1 MRKQIL
7 RKEAFIQIFMATIL
21 ITGGTGMVGQEL
33 TSLLLSKGYDVI
45 WLSRSAGEKQVNGR
59 SIRIASWNLKKQT
72 IDETVI
78 RQADHI
84 IHLAGAGVA
93 DQRWTAQRKQ
103 EILDSRTQ
111 SSALIVKA
119 LREIPNKVQSVISAS
134 AIGWYG
140 PDEDNKLRTSFTEEM
155 PAYPDYLGSTCKAWE
170 ESIGPV
176 TDLGKRLVKLRIG
189 IVLSAK
195 GGALAEFKKPLKG
208 GMAAILGSGKQMIS
222 WVHVADL
229 CRMFLYAIEN
239 ESMQGT
245 FNAVAPN
252 PVSNKELTLT
262 LAKQKNGS
270 WYIPFYVPAFLLKI
284 ILGEMSIEVLKSATV
299 SSCKIEQQGFRFEYP
314 TIQLALRD
322 L

>member
-1 MRKQIL
+1 
-7 RKEAFIQIFMATIL
+7 MATIL
-21 ITGGTGMVGQEL
+21 ITGGTGMVGQQL
-33 TSLLLSKGYDVI
+33 TSLLLSKGHDVI
-45 WLSRSAGEKQVNGR
+45 WLSRTTGEKQIDGKM
-59 SIRIASWNLKKQT
+59 IRVTSWNLKTQT
-72 IDETVI
+72 IDAI
-78 RQADHI
+78 AIQQADHI

-93 DQRWTAQRKQ
+93 DQRWTAKRKQ

-119 LREIPNKVQSVISAS
+119 LREIPNKVQSVVSAS

-140 PDEDNKLRTSFTEEM
+140 PDEDNQLSNSFTEEM

-170 ESIGPV
+170 ESIAPV
-176 TDLGKRLVKLRIG
+176 ADLGKRLVKLRIG
-189 IVLSAK
+189 IVLSTT

-208 GMAAILGSGKQMIS
+208 GMAAILGSGKQIIS
-222 WVHVADL
+222 WIHVQDL

-239 ESMQGT
+239 PSMEGT

-270 WYIPFYVPAFLLKI
+270 WYIPFYVPAFILKI
-284 ILGEMSIEVLKSATV
+284 VLGEMSIEVLKSATV
-299 SSCKIEQQGFRFEYP
+299 SSKKIEEQGFKFQYP
-314 TIQLALRD
+314 SIELALRN

>member
-1 MRKQIL
+1 
-7 RKEAFIQIFMATIL
+7 MATIL
-21 ITGGTGMVGQEL
+21 ITGGTGMVGQQL
-33 TSLLLSKGYDVI
+33 TGVLLSKGYDVI
-45 WLSRSAGEKQVNGR
+45 WLSRASGKKEIDGKT
-59 SIRIASWNLKKQT
+59 IRIASWNLQEQT
-72 IDETVI
+72 IDETAI
-78 RQADHI
+78 QQADHI

-93 DQRWTAQRKQ
+93 DKRWTTKRKQ

-111 SSALIVKA
+111 SSALLVKA
-119 LREIPNKVQSVISAS
+119 LQKIPNKVQSVISAS

-140 PDEDNKLRTSFTEEM
+140 PDEDNTLGSSFTEDM

-170 ESIGPV
+170 ESITPV
-176 TDLGKRLVKLRIG
+176 TELGKRLVKLRIG
-189 IVLSAK
+189 IVLSTT

-222 WVHVADL
+222 WIHVHDL
-229 CRMFLYAIEN
+229 CRMFVYAIEN
-239 ESMQGT
+239 QSMQGT
-245 FNAVAPN
+245 FNAVAPH

-270 WYIPFYVPAFLLKI
+270 FYIPFYVPAFLLKM

-299 SSCKIEQQGFRFEYP
+299 SSHKIEEQGFRFEYP
-314 TIQLALRD
+314 TVQQALMH

>member
-1 MRKQIL
+1 
-7 RKEAFIQIFMATIL
+7 MATIL
-21 ITGGTGMVGQEL
+21 ITGGTGMVGQQL
-33 TSLLLSKGYDVI
+33 TGVLLSKGYDVI
-45 WLSRSAGEKQVNGR
+45 WLSRASGKKEIDGKV
-59 SIRIASWNLKKQT
+59 IRIASWNLQEQT
-72 IDETVI
+72 IDETAI
-78 RQADHI
+78 QQADHI

-93 DQRWTAQRKQ
+93 DKRWTAKRKQ

-111 SSALIVKA
+111 SSALLVKA
-119 LREIPNKVQSVISAS
+119 LQTIPNKVQSVISAS

-140 PDEDNKLRTSFTEEM
+140 PDEDNTLGSSFTEDM

-170 ESIGPV
+170 ESITPV
-176 TDLGKRLVKLRIG
+176 TELGKRLVKLRIG
-189 IVLSAK
+189 IVLSTT

-222 WVHVADL
+222 WIHVHDL

-239 ESMQGT
+239 QSMQGT
-245 FNAVAPN
+245 FNAVAPH

-270 WYIPFYVPAFLLKI
+270 FYIPFYVPAFLLKM

-299 SSCKIEQQGFRFEYP
+299 SSRKIEEQGFRFEYA
-314 TIQLALRD
+314 TVQQALRD

>member
-1 MRKQIL
+1 
-7 RKEAFIQIFMATIL
+7 MATIL
-21 ITGGTGMVGQEL
+21 ITGGTGMVGQQL
-33 TSLLLSKGYDVI
+33 TRVLLSKGYDVI
-45 WLSRSAGEKQVNGR
+45 WLSRASGKKEIDGKV
-59 SIRIASWNLKKQT
+59 IRIASWNLQEQT
-72 IDETVI
+72 IDATAI
-78 RQADHI
+78 QQADHI

-93 DQRWTAQRKQ
+93 DKRWTAKRKQ

-111 SSALIVKA
+111 SSALLVKA
-119 LREIPNKVQSVISAS
+119 LQTIPNKVQSVISAS

-140 PDEDNKLRTSFTEEM
+140 PDEDNTLGSSFTEDM

-170 ESIGPV
+170 ESITPV
-176 TDLGKRLVKLRIG
+176 TELGKRLVKLRIG
-189 IVLSAK
+189 IVLSTT

-222 WVHVADL
+222 WIHVHDL

-239 ESMQGT
+239 QSMQGI
-245 FNAVAPN
+245 FNAVAPH

-270 WYIPFYVPAFLLKI
+270 FYIPFYVPAFLLKM

-299 SSCKIEQQGFRFEYP
+299 SSHKIEEQGFRFEYA
-314 TIQLALRD
+314 TVQQALRD

>member
-1 MRKQIL
+1 
-7 RKEAFIQIFMATIL
+7 MATIL
-21 ITGGTGMVGQEL
+21 ITGGTGMVGQQL
-33 TSLLLSKGYDVI
+33 TRLLLSKGYDVI
-45 WLSRSAGEKQVNGR
+45 WLSRTAGEKQID
-59 SIRIASWNLKKQT
+59 SKAIRIASWNLKTQT
-72 IDETVI
+72 IDATAI
-78 RQADHI
+78 QQADAI

-93 DQRWTAQRKQ
+93 DQRWTAKRKQ

-140 PDEDNKLRTSFTEEM
+140 PDEDNKISTSFTEDM
-155 PAYPDYLGSTCKAWE
+155 PPYPDYLGSTCKAWE
-170 ESIGPV
+170 ESIAPV
-176 TDLGKRLVKLRIG
+176 ADLGKRLVKLRIG
-189 IVLSAK
+189 IVLSAN

-208 GMAAILGSGKQMIS
+208 GMAAILGSGKQIIS
-222 WVHVADL
+222 WIHVQDL

-239 ESMQGT
+239 PSMQGT
-245 FNAVAPN
+245 FNAVAPH

-262 LAKQKNGS
+262 LAKQKNRS

-299 SSCKIEQQGFRFEYP
+299 SSRKVQEQGFQFEFP
-314 TIQLALRD
+314 TIEVALRN

>member
-1 MRKQIL
+1 MK
-7 RKEAFIQIFMATIL
+7 KTIL
-21 ITGGTGMVGQEL
+21 ITGGTGMVGQKL
-33 TSLLLSKGYDVI
+33 CSYLLDKGYDAI
-45 WLSRSAGEKQVNGR
+45 LLSRKKEIIKISGQQITAYQ
-59 SIRIASWNLKKQT
+59 WNLTKGE
-72 IDETVI
+72 IDSEAI
-78 RQADHI
+78 EKADHI

-93 DQRWTAQRKQ
+93 EKRWTTKRKQ

-140 PDEDNKLRTSFTEEM
+140 PDEDNQLSTSFTEDM
-155 PAYPDYLGSTCKAWE
+155 PAYPDYLGNTCKAWE
-170 ESIGPV
+170 ESIAPV
-176 TDLGKRLVKLRIG
+176 ADLGKRLVKLRIG
-189 IVLSAK
+189 IVLSET

-208 GMAAILGSGKQMIS
+208 GMAAILGSGKQIIS
-222 WVHVADL
+222 WIHVQDL

-239 ESMQGT
+239 PSMKGT

-270 WYIPFYVPAFLLKI
+270 WYIPFYVPAFLLKM

-299 SSCKIEQQGFRFEYP
+299 SSRKVEEQGFHFEYP
-314 TIQLALRD
+314 TIEQALRN

>member
-1 MRKQIL
+1 
-7 RKEAFIQIFMATIL
+7 MATIL
-21 ITGGTGMVGQEL
+21 ITGGTGMVGQQL
-33 TSLLLSKGYDVI
+33 TRVLLSKGYDVI
-45 WLSRSAGEKQVNGR
+45 WLSRASGKKEIDGKV
-59 SIRIASWNLKKQT
+59 IRIASWNLQEQT
-72 IDETVI
+72 IDETAI
-78 RQADHI
+78 QQADHI

-93 DQRWTAQRKQ
+93 DKRWTAKRKQ

-111 SSALIVKA
+111 SSALLVKA
-119 LREIPNKVQSVISAS
+119 LQTIPNKVQSVISAS

-140 PDEDNKLRTSFTEEM
+140 PDEDNTLGSSFTEDM

-170 ESIGPV
+170 ESITPV
-176 TDLGKRLVKLRIG
+176 TELGKRLVKLRIG
-189 IVLSAK
+189 IVLSTT

-222 WVHVADL
+222 WIHVHDL

-239 ESMQGT
+239 QSMQGT
-245 FNAVAPN
+245 FNAVAPH

-270 WYIPFYVPAFLLKI
+270 FYIPFYVPAFLLKM

-299 SSCKIEQQGFRFEYP
+299 SSRKIEEQGFRFEYA
-314 TIQLALRD
+314 TVQQALRD

>member
-1 MRKQIL
+1 
-7 RKEAFIQIFMATIL
+7 MATIL
-21 ITGGTGMVGQEL
+21 ITGGTGMVGQQL
-33 TSLLLSKGYDVI
+33 TGVLLSKGYDVI
-45 WLSRSAGEKQVNGR
+45 WLSRASGKKEIDGKT
-59 SIRIASWNLKKQT
+59 IRIASWNLQEQT
-72 IDETVI
+72 IDETAI
-78 RQADHI
+78 QQADHI

-93 DQRWTAQRKQ
+93 DKRWTTKRKQ

-111 SSALIVKA
+111 SSALLVKA
-119 LREIPNKVQSVISAS
+119 LQTIPNKVQSVISAS

-140 PDEDNKLRTSFTEEM
+140 PDEDNTLGSSFTEDM

-170 ESIGPV
+170 ESITPV
-176 TDLGKRLVKLRIG
+176 TELGKRLVKLRIG
-189 IVLSAK
+189 IVLSTT

-222 WVHVADL
+222 WIHVHDL
-229 CRMFLYAIEN
+229 CRMFVYAIEN
-239 ESMQGT
+239 QSMQGT
-245 FNAVAPN
+245 FNAVAPH

-270 WYIPFYVPAFLLKI
+270 FYIPFYVPAFLLKM

-299 SSCKIEQQGFRFEYP
+299 SSRKIEEQGFRFEYP
-314 TIQLALRD
+314 TVQQALRD

>member
-1 MRKQIL
+1 
-7 RKEAFIQIFMATIL
+7 MATIL
-21 ITGGTGMVGQEL
+21 ITGGTGMVGQHL
-33 TSLLLSKGYDVI
+33 TRLLLSKGYDVI
-45 WLSRSAGEKQVNGR
+45 WLSRTAGEKQIDGKTV
-59 SIRIASWNLKKQT
+59 RIASWNLKAQT
-72 IDETVI
+72 IDATAI
-78 RQADHI
+78 QQADHI

-93 DQRWTAQRKQ
+93 DQRWTTQRKQ
-103 EILDSRTQ
+103 EILDSRTH

-140 PDEDNKLRTSFTEEM
+140 PDEDNQLSTSFTEDM
-155 PAYPDYLGSTCKAWE
+155 PAYNDYLGSTCKAWE
-170 ESIGPV
+170 ESIAPV

-189 IVLSAK
+189 IVLSAN

-222 WVHVADL
+222 WIHVEDL

-239 ESMQGT
+239 PSMQGT
-245 FNAVAPN
+245 FNAVAPY

-299 SSCKIEQQGFRFEYP
+299 NSQKVQKQGFQFEYP
-314 TIQLALRD
+314 TIEQALRN

>member
-1 MRKQIL
+1 
-7 RKEAFIQIFMATIL
+7 MATIL
-21 ITGGTGMVGQEL
+21 ITGGTGMVGQQL
-33 TSLLLSKGYDVI
+33 TRVLLSKGYDVI
-45 WLSRSAGEKQVNGR
+45 WLSRASGKKEIDGKV
-59 SIRIASWNLKKQT
+59 IRIASWNLQEQT
-72 IDETVI
+72 IDETAI
-78 RQADHI
+78 QQADHI

-93 DQRWTAQRKQ
+93 DKRWTAKRKQ

-111 SSALIVKA
+111 SSALLVKA
-119 LREIPNKVQSVISAS
+119 LQTIPNKVQSVISAS

-140 PDEDNKLRTSFTEEM
+140 PDEDNTLGSSFTEDM

-170 ESIGPV
+170 ESITPV
-176 TDLGKRLVKLRIG
+176 TELGKRLVKLRIG
-189 IVLSAK
+189 IVLSTT

-222 WVHVADL
+222 WIHVHDL

-239 ESMQGT
+239 QSMQGT
-245 FNAVAPN
+245 FNAVAPH

-270 WYIPFYVPAFLLKI
+270 FYIPFYVPAFLLKM

-299 SSCKIEQQGFRFEYP
+299 SSRKIEEQGFRFEYA
-314 TIQLALRD
+314 TIQQALRD